1 VRATKRSRASH
12 PWNGGGGGG
21 GGARASGTLTTATAT
36 ATAAATRRSRWNSSF
51 APRHGKGV
59 EPDAGWEAELEE
71 QEDLQQQEQEV
82 QKQQQAQEEGAEP
95 DKTEATKA
103 AKLEADG
110 SIEKKNSGYGELPAA
125 AAAAA
130 AAAVQQQQSSASKAL
145 LPTAGST
152 SNEAQASESP
162 LPSSSGSGEEERAQQ
177 AKRAARHSGPL
188 DVVLDLKT
196 PQDDSTQGQ
205 GQGQGRGQQ
214 RSMSPPP
221 YVHQFDSYSL
231 VKQLQEGGYTQEQA
245 ITSMK
250 GIRALLGQHLDV
262 ALASLVSKS
271 DVENETYLFRAACS
285 ELHQEI
291 KNNRRLQ
298 DEQMRQQR
306 THLQHEVDILAQSLN
321 QEVAA
326 LNDQTR
332 GMFND
337 RRMAVRE
344 EQKTQDSAVCLFF
357 RLPILPDLPT
367 DTPPRSSRSITR

>member
-1 VRATKRSRASH
+1 MLAAAAASRRLLSPAGAH
-12 PWNGGGGGG
+12 LV
-21 GGARASGTLTTATAT
+21 ARAARRSIAPHSSNDGGSSSTKASRTLTTATAAAT
-36 ATAAATRRSRWNSSF
+36 ATTRRSRWNSSF

-71 QEDLQQQEQEV
+71 QEDLQQQEQES
-82 QKQQQAQEEGAEP
+82 QNQQEALEEGAEL
-95 DKTEATKA
+95 DKNEATKR
-103 AKLEADG
+103 EADDSTPKENPG
-110 SIEKKNSGYGELPAA
+110 HEELPAA
-125 AAAAA
+125 AVAAA

-145 LPTAGST
+145 LPTARST
-152 SNEAQASESP
+152 GNESQASESP
-162 LPSSSGSGEEERAQQ
+162 SPSAAGSSEEGRAQQ

-188 DVVLDLKT
+188 DVVLDLKP
-196 PQDDSTQGQ
+196 PQDDSTQ

-250 GIRALLGQHLDV
+250 GIRTLLGQHLDV

-357 RLPILPDLPT
+357 RLSPF
-367 DTPPRSSRSITR
+367 S